1 MTNSE
6 KTEPRPTRVG
16 VYTLILALCWSC
28 TVVTSLVWNLH
39 LQKQENR
46 EIAFN
51 VARAYLES
59 DNRYRRWNAMQGG
72 IYIPSSD
79 DKAINIIIQYSVP
92 EPEITTPSGRKLSL
106 TDHDSMM
113 RQVYKLSG
121 PQGML
126 KGELKSLD
134 PLSSQSR
141 ADSWETGALKSLEN
155 GEKEVGIVVESNGE
169 KHVRLMHP
177 FIIEKPC
184 LKCHG
189 QQGYDIGDIRG
200 GITITIPIS
209 LFGSAAERQIL
220 TLWWGHLAWWL
231 LGLLGIGISFMG
243 MRKRIKERE
252 LAEIALEKM
261 QRDQEQILRAAG
273 EGIYGVD
280 TNGIT
285 TFVNPAAATM
295 LGWKPEELIGKNQ
308 HETIHHTKTD
318 GSRYHEA
325 ECPISASVRDGKIHE
340 GTEFYWRKNGTSFP
354 IDFIS
359 TPVIENGEIIGAVIT
374 FADISIRKQAEA
386 DRNKAQTYLQSII
399 DSMPSI
405 LVAVNLQGEVTQ
417 WNNEAAKM
425 TGLRPDEAYGRQLQ
439 EVCPTLAP
447 QNSIIKKAIE
457 EQQIQKLENMEF
469 TDVEGRRRYVDIMIY
484 PLSMQDYKGAV
495 IRIDDMT
502 DRVMMEERIVQS
514 EKMTSV
520 VGLVEGMAH
529 EINNPLGGI
538 IQGAQNVLRRLSPD
552 LDKNQDVAAECGIEL
567 EKVQEYMEKRQ
578 VPKFLE
584 GIRSSGKRAS
594 DIISYM
600 LQFSQIHEAPKE
612 NRNLAKLIDSML
624 ETAVTDREFWSEYH
638 FDQINIVKQHDPQL
652 PDVPCNVSEIEQ
664 VLRNIIRNAGQAI
677 VGHEDSPENP
687 QVIVRTKYEPETNM
701 ALVEIQDNGPGMNE
715 AVQRRIFEPF
725 FTTKPPGEGTG
736 LGLAVSY
743 FIITVAHQGTMS
755 VQSTPGEGTI
765 FSFRLP
771 MGK

>member
-1 MTNSE
+1 VTNSE
-6 KTEPRPTRVG
+6 NIQPRPTRLG
-16 VYTLILALCWSC
+16 IYTLILSLCWTC
-28 TVVTSLVWNLH
+28 TVITSLVWNLH
-39 LQKQENR
+39 LQKQETR
-46 EIAFN
+46 LISFN

-59 DNRYRRWNAMQGG
+59 DHRYRRWNALQGG
-72 IYIPSSD
+72 VYIPSSGD
-79 DKAINIIIQYSVP
+79 TALNKIIQYSVP
-92 EPEITTPSGRKLSL
+92 EPEITTPSGSKLTL

-113 RQVYKLSG
+113 RQVYELSG
-121 PQGML
+121 PTGIL
-126 KGELKSLD
+126 VGELKSLN
-134 PLSSQSR
+134 PLSSRSK
-141 ADSWETGALKSLEN
+141 ADNWETEALRSLEK

-177 FIIEKPC
+177 FVIERPC

-189 QQGYDIGDIRG
+189 QQGYNIGDIRG
-200 GITITIPIS
+200 GISIIIPVS
-209 LFGSAAERQIL
+209 LFGTAAERQIS

-231 LGLLGIGISFMG
+231 LGLLGICISFLG

-252 LAEIALEKM
+252 LVEVELDKLRRE
-261 QRDQEQILRAAG
+261 QEQILRAAG

-280 TNGIT
+280 KNGIT
-285 TFVNPAAATM
+285 TFVNPAAANM
-295 LGWKPEELIGKNQ
+295 LGWNPEELIGRNQ
-308 HETIHHTKTD
+308 HEAIHHTKTD
-318 GSRYHEA
+318 GSPYPED

-340 GTEFYWRKNGTSFP
+340 GTELYWRKNGTSFP

-359 TPVIENGEIIGAVIT
+359 TPVIENDEVVGAVIT
-374 FADISIRKQAEA
+374 FADISLRQQAE
-386 DRNKAQTYLQSII
+386 DDKNKAQSYLQSII

-405 LVAVNLQGEVTQ
+405 LVGVNLQGNVTQ

-425 TGLRPDEAYGRQLQ
+425 TGFKPHEAYGRQLH

-447 QNSIIKKAIE
+447 ENAIIARAIE
-457 EQQIQKLENMEF
+457 EQQTQKLESKVF
-469 TDVEGRRRYVDIMIY
+469 IDVDGGRRYVDIMIY
-484 PLSMQDYKGAV
+484 PLSMKDYMGAV
-495 IRIDDMT
+495 IRIDDVT

-538 IQGAQNVLRRLSPD
+538 IQGAQNVLRRLSPE
-552 LDKNQDVAAECGIEL
+552 LNKNVEVAAECGLEL

-600 LQFSQIHEAPKE
+600 LQFSQFHALPKE
-612 NRNLAKLIDSML
+612 SRNLAKLIDSVLGMA
-624 ETAVTDREFWSEYH
+624 TTDREYRTEYN
-638 FDQINIVKQHDPQL
+638 FDRIEIIKQYDPGL
-652 PDVPCNVSEIEQ
+652 PNVPCTVSEIEQ
-664 VLRNIIRNAGQAI
+664 VMRNLLQNAGQAI
-677 VGHEDSPENP
+677 VDQDNP
-687 QVIVRTKYEPETNM
+687 QIIIRTEFEREKNM
-701 ALVEIQDNGPGMNE
+701 ALVEVQDNGTGIDE
-715 AVQRRIFEPF
+715 TVQRRIFEPF

-743 FIITVAHQGTMS
+743 FVITVAHQGTMS
-755 VQSTPGEGTI
+755 VRSTPGEGTT

-771 MGK
+771 MG